1 MVKSEFLNWIY
12 TVMKNKKKQKIEDE
26 FAIAITIIQEL
37 LNAKTEAD
45 LDDLIEKTEKLIPK
59 KAKK

>member
-1 MVKSEFLNWIY
+1 
-12 TVMKNKKKQKIEDE
+12 MKNKKKQKIEDE